1 MFRRP
6 LLPVGIWTVL
16 IVLLMLLPGNYYP
29 RVTSFFDWLGPDKLI
44 HFFLFGIY
52 AFLLLEGF
60 RKQSAMPIVR
70 KYPVIFSLL
79 LGMVFAIFTEMMQK
93 FVIPGRNGN
102 MYDFYADAIGCLMG
116 MISWYIIR
124 RNGKKNLHSSK
135 NYN

>member
-1 MFRRP
+1 
-6 LLPVGIWTVL
+6 
-16 IVLLMLLPGNYYP
+16 
-29 RVTSFFDWLGPDKLI
+29 
-44 HFFLFGIY
+44 
-52 AFLLLEGF
+52 
-60 RKQSAMPIVR
+60 MPIVR